1 MLAYATNITERTFE
15 LHVLYFEKSDI
26 FFTWGGGTGL
36 ITFTYRKDTSP
47 QFLTLDYLKK
57 EDYNIVEHEK
67 QTKRQL
73 NIDIPQISLLK
84 YLYF

>member
-1 MLAYATNITERTFE
+1 MKWLALSVSHFCIIQKNYQKTS
-15 LHVLYFEKSDI
+15 YF
-26 FFTWGGGTGL
+26 G
-36 ITFTYRKDTSP
+36 
-47 QFLTLDYLKK
+47 LDYLKK